1 VTEAKRGHELFGDD
15 GLLAALAA
23 LRSSEPEHLTYEL
36 LRAVTRFA
44 GGGVHD
50 DIAIV
55 SFALASGDRPA
66 KAVGHTRLVRA

>member
-1 VTEAKRGHELFGDD
+1 MDVGG
-15 GLLAALAA
+15 
-23 LRSSEPEHLTYEL
+23 